1 MYAIMVCPEKLLLYV
16 WCIYEGIASGPA
28 GRPVGKQCVEFAK

>member
-16 WCIYEGIASGPA
+16 CMYIYEGIASG
-28 GRPVGKQCVEFAK
+28 RREVGKQCVEFAK